1 MHEGRLRSG
10 LKRIRHR
17 QPEYIRNFSK
27 IFSGMLRLFYFLVFS
42 VKILN
47 TENGISVSDVA
58 DYYVNGTGFAL
69 QTLLFLCLMKSETIM
84 ELDFAAGY
92 LIGQF
97 EAAYEYGELSEKQHD
112 ELTQIVNY
120 IHEGQREK
128 KENE

>member
-1 MHEGRLRSG
+1 
-10 LKRIRHR
+10 
-17 QPEYIRNFSK
+17 
-27 IFSGMLRLFYFLVFS
+27 
-42 VKILN
+42 
-47 TENGISVSDVA
+47 
-58 DYYVNGTGFAL
+58 
-69 QTLLFLCLMKSETIM
+69 MKAETTM

-128 KENE
+128 RKMNKRKKRITEDKKLP

>member
-1 MHEGRLRSG
+1 MKK
-10 LKRIRHR
+10 LKRILKAISRRKR
-17 QPEYIRNFSK
+17 QERLKRNYKNYS
-27 IFSGMLRLFYFLVFS
+27 
-42 VKILN
+42 
-47 TENGISVSDVA
+47 
-58 DYYVNGTGFAL
+58 L
-69 QTLLFLCLMKSETIM
+69 QIPRLMKAETTM

-97 EAAYEYGELSEKQHD
+97 EAAY